1 MFAVTENL
9 PLAGKGVKRKEE
21 MEGDDGGRAR
31 ERDN

>member
-9 PLAGKGVKRKEE
+9 PLAGKGVKRKE